1 MSFLSNLSENA
12 SYSLNKVI
20 EFFLGWL
27 PPFKQKKIECS
38 ATLDK
43 VTRLENEIEELRE
56 KNKDLTDNHTNEI
69 KDLNEKI
76 QQLSEDNSNYFNQ
89 IFDLRKKYKDTPFTK

>member
-38 ATLDK
+38 NTLDK
-43 VTRLENEIEELRE
+43 VTRLENEIEELKE